1 MSMTTE
7 EMKAKMNRVQSGRK
21 AQNFQSSKMNLN
33 NDATQFKD
41 VANSDFEKRRN
52 KEISIMQKIVL
63 GKTPANILKTTSER
77 NGATDITFT
86 TLDGKVDT
94 SKAVEKQR
102 MTAESFIKTV
112 MTIRNLSGQNVMIPE
127 SEIGKMGLE
136 LAPYAKPFY
145 DKDNHKFYELSVTR
159 RPSSEKGKRLKFYA
173 NNKVSQAVVD
183 KLNAPAANPK
193 DGVDPSV
200 KSALDICE
208 KLGALTGISLQ
219 PNDKVN
225 SFMPSTLGKVSKK
238 AKDALSTLT
247 LNKWQS
253 KKFVPQSGKLYMN
266 TKGMNATDVLTNYIS
281 GCAMRSFNTNIDTFL
296 NVVKSDRGFQSGAV
310 NDKNARIEDYKKN
323 YELIKYKLH
332 NICTDLIASEMCK
345 LIPDTSAEERLA
357 LSESYL
363 TSAMQRMN
371 DLGKYLDDP
380 YVMKFISKTVTDSVS
395 RYNANFAFSTKQI
408 VEANC
413 KVCGYKNM
421 FKVGNRETA
430 IFGEYE
436 VPSNGDFQF
445 SSFAGRE
452 TNKEATTPQ
461 TVDNENTTATFGASF
476 QQQNKNAA
484 SVNSNSTS
492 AEDKV
497 TNTSNNVEGKTN
509 DNAERDE
516 VVVSYTAD
524 GRRVYNLKEQDN
536 VIIKG
541 PVQKTLDDDFNV
553 VETEINKD
561 NSDFIVDQKHNT
573 LATENEKDKYIYEA
587 LSPEG
592 KEIHDKFPEDFKSV
606 SPTNN
611 ATQYILSKNYPDGTE
626 VEITEE
632 HKMIIDHKNKDKFR
646 YEFYQNGWD
655 RHMEEETARRQAEE
669 TERFNKM
676 NKNFSSTPV
685 DMPPSERSEGNEQ
698 VMDENMINKMFSNV
712 ERGPAVRIIQG
723 QKKETK
729 TEKTDIMNRIIRPER
744 KTTNNGVIVEESSSS
759 DGKKIDDKGKEEDK
773 GKEHRESETHS
784 EKLNENENIENV
796 TPVSDFEKDEK
807 AKKEKEKVD
816 FTIDEKLGESIK
828 YYNAAFDEMT
838 RSSDVAQKDEVP
850 QNSDTEPEEEKS
862 NREKLEIGNGI
873 IKKGDGTEKSG
884 ITPDP
889 IFSGSIKTFGERTD
903 DSIKKSLAKYVSGL
917 TAKALS
923 EKSLNDKKRAIEKA
937 GTSSAATER
946 AQAISASQNAVTI
959 LYNNAHSG
967 KTSKQATEIIDKA
980 NRVGNNAEVIEAA
993 TLKELDNFADN
1004 EVEKAFKAYE
1014 ANKNNHPEWGA
1025 CKTPASFMNYYY
1037 KNVVGAE
1044 TKYGNDIKKQ
1054 VKMTCRK
1061 MDAAVAADV
1070 SLTRDGANYR
1080 MYDTTTFIEKDE
1092 KSNLAEL
1099 NAYKVRKIVPRENAD
1114 PQLETLT
1121 VYSDNDDLVENS
1133 EFDAQ
1138 FRDAFKDEESLKD
1151 NNGYIGKGTKGM
1163 SKPIVFPR
1171 KVVAL
1176 RRAKMLQASKNDRQ

>member
-626 VEITEE
+626 IEITEE